1 VLPKATL
8 RLAKAGVVLLAGL
21 VAAALCASPARS
33 AGDPAIAALQVALRA
48 KRAYSGPVDGVEGV
62 RTDNA
67 IRRFQRRVGL
77 TVDGV
82 AGPRTRAALGPTWNR
97 RVGSRVLGRGT
108 RGWDV
113 AELQFRLAWHGF
125 PSGKFDGVF
134 DAGTEE
140 ALVRFQ
146 RWAGIAA
153 DGLAGAATFAALAG
167 PIPTAPYR
175 LRRPLAAPITSPF
188 GPRGVRFH
196 AGVDM
201 PSPVGTPV
209 GAAAAGVVALA
220 GRFGGGWGK
229 LVGVD
234 HSGGVRTLYA
244 HLSRIDVRVGQ
255 RLAAGARLGAVG
267 ATGTHVTGPHLHFEV
282 RVREA
287 AVDPAPALY

>member
-1 VLPKATL
+1 VLPKATF
-8 RLAKAGVVLLAGL
+8 RLAKAGVALLAGL
-21 VAAALCASPARS
+21 VTAALCASPARS

-77 TVDGV
+77 TADGV
-82 AGPRTRAALGPTWNR
+82 AGPKTRAALGPTWSR
-97 RVGSRVLGRGT
+97 RVGSRVLGRDT

-140 ALVRFQ
+140 ALVGFQ

-153 DGLAGAATFAALAG
+153 DGLAGSTTFAALNG
-167 PIPTAPYR
+167 PRPMVPYA

-209 GAAAAGVVALA
+209 GAAAAGVVAFA
-220 GRFGGGWGK
+220 GRLGGGWGK
-229 LVGVD
+229 LVSVD
-234 HSGGVRTLYA
+234 HSGDVRTLYA

-255 RLAAGARLGAVG
+255 RLAAGARVGTVG
-267 ATGTHVTGPHLHFEV
+267 ATGTRTTGPHLHFEV
-282 RVREA
+282 RVRGA
-287 AVDPAPALY
+287 AADPAPALS

>member
-1 VLPKATL
+1 MLPKATFT
-8 RLAKAGVVLLAGL
+8 LAKAGALVLAGL
-21 VAAALCASPARS
+21 VTAALCASPAQS

-48 KRAYSGPVDGVEGV
+48 KRVYSGPVDGIEDV
-62 RTDNA
+62 RTDTA

-82 AGPRTRAALGPTWNR
+82 AGPKTRAALGPTWSR
-97 RVGSRVLGRGT
+97 QVGSRVLRLDT

-134 DAGTEE
+134 DPGTGE

-153 DGLAGAATFAALAG
+153 DGLAGGTTFAALAG
-167 PIPTAPYR
+167 PIPTAPYA

-201 PSPVGTPV
+201 PSAVGTPV
-209 GAAAAGVVALA
+209 GAAAAGLVSFA
-220 GRFGGGWGK
+220 GRLGGGWGK
-229 LVGVD
+229 LVSVV

-255 RLAAGARLGAVG
+255 RVAAGARLGAVG
-267 ATGTHVTGPHLHFEV
+267 ATGTRSTGPHLHFEV

-287 AVDPAPALY
+287 AVDPAPALS